1 MLNPER
7 KIDLAKYMVQ
17 KAENDIDTAKILL
30 NMNKYEAS
38 INRSYYAIFSCMRAV
53 LALDV
58 IEFKKHSGIISYF
71 FTRRNRFIL
80 FYTKFL
86 LSL

>member
-1 MLNPER
+1 MLDLES

-38 INRSYYAIFSCMRAV
+38 INRSYYAIFSFMKAV
-53 LALDV
+53 LALDNTV
-58 IEFKKHSGIISYF
+58 N
-71 FTRRNRFIL
+71 FTVYN
-80 FYTKFL
+80 
-86 LSL
+86 